1 MKILYWAE
9 ATSEGGRIGHTRS
22 SDGALDVKIVIPKD
36 LGGEEDAEGTN
47 PEQLFA
53 AGYAACFHSAMKT
66 IAGMKKI
73 DLDESTVTARVG
85 LGPTGTGGFGLETE
99 LNVDIPGLERETAHS
114 LVRKAHRRCPYSNAT
129 RGNMEVALT
138 VNGEPLEDS
147 AAVSPAGSPAA

>member
-9 ATSEGGRIGHTRS
+9 ARSEGGRIGSART
-22 SDGALDVKIVIPKD
+22 SDGALDVRIAPPPE
-36 LGGEEDAEGTN
+36 LGGAEGTQGTN

-66 IAGMKKI
+66 IAGMKEL
-73 DLDESTVTARVG
+73 DLSESHVTARVG
-85 LGPTGTGGFGLETE
+85 LGPTGSGGFGLAAE
-99 LNVDIPGLERETAHS
+99 LHVDVPGLERDAAHS

-138 VNGEPLEDS
+138 VNGEPLEGADRAAPAS
-147 AAVSPAGSPAA
+147 A

>member
-9 ATSEGGRIGHTRS
+9 AESKGGRIGSART
-22 SDGALDVKIVIPKD
+22 SDGALDVQIVVPKD
-36 LGGEEDAEGTN
+36 LGGEEGAEGTN

-85 LGPTGTGGFGLETE
+85 LGPTGSGGFGLETE
-99 LNVDIPGLERETAHS
+99 LHVAIPGLDRETAHS

-129 RGNMEVALT
+129 RGNMEVALS
-138 VNGEPLEDS
+138 VNGEPLEE
-147 AAVSPAGSPAA
+147 AAPTAAPAA

>member
-9 ATSEGGRIGHTRS
+9 AESKGGRIGSART

-36 LGGEEDAEGTN
+36 LGGDADAEGTN

-99 LNVDIPGLERETAHS
+99 LRVDVPGLDRETAHS

-129 RGNMEVALT
+129 KGNMEVALT
-138 VNGEPLEDS
+138 VNGEPLVQE
-147 AAVSPAGSPAA
+147 APTEAPAA

>member
-9 ATSEGGRIGHTRS
+9 AVSEGGRIGRAYST
-22 SDGALDVKIVIPKD
+22 DGKLDVPIVVPAD
-36 LGGEEDAEGTN
+36 LGGDADAQGTN

-73 DLDESTVTARVG
+73 DLAESTVRARVG
-85 LGPTGTGGFGLETE
+85 LGPTGTGGFGLEAE
-99 LNVDIPGLERETAHS
+99 IHVDLPGTDRDTAHS

-129 RGNMEVALT
+129 RGNMDVVLT
-138 VNGEPLEDS
+138 VNGEPLEEPS
-147 AAVSPAGSPAA
+147 AAAA

>member
-9 ATSEGGRIGHTRS
+9 ATSKGGRIGSART

-36 LGGEEDAEGTN
+36 LGGEEGAEGTN

-85 LGPTGTGGFGLETE
+85 LGPSGTGGFGLQAE
-99 LNVDIPGLERETAHS
+99 LAVDVPGLDHDTAHS

-129 RGNMEVALT
+129 KGNMEVELT
-138 VNGEPLEDS
+138 VNGEALEAPATTAPT
-147 AAVSPAGSPAA
+147 AA

>member
-9 ATSEGGRIGHTRS
+9 ASSKGGRIGSART
-22 SDGALDVKIVIPKD
+22 SDGALDVKIVIPKE
-36 LGGEEDAEGTN
+36 LGGDEGAEGTN

-53 AGYAACFHSAMKT
+53 AGFAACFHSAMKT

-73 DLDESTVTARVG
+73 DLTESTVTARVG

-99 LNVDIPGLERETAHS
+99 LSVDLPGVDRDTAHS
-114 LVRKAHRRCPYSNAT
+114 LVRKAHRRCPYSNVT

-138 VNGEPLEDS
+138 VNGEPLEES
-147 AAVSPAGSPAA
+147 APQPAPTA

>member
-9 ATSEGGRIGHTRS
+9 AESKGGRIGSART
-22 SDGALDVKIVIPKD
+22 SDGALDVQIVVPKE
-36 LGGEEDAEGTN
+36 LGGDADAEGTN

-73 DLDESTVTARVG
+73 DLEESTVTARVG
-85 LGPTGTGGFGLETE
+85 LGPTGSGGFGLEVE
-99 LNVDIPGLERETAHS
+99 LSVDIPGLEPETAHS

-129 RGNMEVALT
+129 RGNIEVGLT
-138 VNGEPLEDS
+138 VNGEPLQEG
-147 AAVSPAGSPAA
+147 AATAAPAA